1 MVRGPLLERNPEF
14 GAVTLPLLVGI
25 ASAIE
30 NEAVTRYAMLAD
42 TMERRGEREVADAF
56 RRMLEEERAHVG
68 AVERWAASLGQQAP
82 DPTPFSWRL
91 PTELFKSWDEVA
103 RSARLT
109 PYRAFALAVDNEQR
123 AFALYS
129 YLAANAEEPEV
140 AAQAERLALEELRHA
155 ALMRR
160 WRREAWRR
168 ERRVTREA
176 TPIGTSAESLH
187 ALLEQGENAI
197 ATRHRTIITKLRS
210 LGDDESAR
218 LLEELGGTSSR
229 PTDERTAPASD
240 EPETNDSVRLLVA
253 AQEPLEALGE
263 SLEAFMPHVEGDLF
277 AEAEKALASV
287 ISRISRI
294 SLQAERR
301 MQQAR

>member
-30 NEAVTRYAMLAD
+30 HEAVARYTTLVDA
-42 TMERRGEREVADAF
+42 MERRGETDMADAF
-56 RRMLEEERAHVG
+56 RRMLEEERLHVD
-68 AVERWAASLGQQAP
+68 AVERWAASLGQPAP
-82 DPTPFSWRL
+82 DPTHFSWRL
-91 PTELFKSWDEVA
+91 PSELFKSWDEVA

-109 PYRAFALAVDNEQR
+109 PYRAFAIAVDNEQR

-129 YLAANAEEPEV
+129 YLAANAEDRQI
-140 AAQAERLALEELRHA
+140 AAQAEQLALEELRHA

-160 WRREAWRR
+160 WRRDAWRR
-168 ERRVTREA
+168 ERHAVQEE
-176 TPIGTSAESLH
+176 TPIGTSIESLH
-187 ALLEQGENAI
+187 TLLEQGEHAI
-197 ATRHRTIITKLRS
+197 AARHQSVIAKLRS
-210 LGDDESAR
+210 IGDEESAC
-218 LLEELGGTSSR
+218 LLEELRGTLSR
-229 PTDERTAPASD
+229 STDTSIAPVDA
-240 EPETNDSVRLLVA
+240 EPQMNSSVRLLIA

-263 SLEAFMPHVEGDLF
+263 KLEAFLPRVEGDLF
-277 AEAEKALASV
+277 AEAERALTNV

-301 MQQAR
+301 MK